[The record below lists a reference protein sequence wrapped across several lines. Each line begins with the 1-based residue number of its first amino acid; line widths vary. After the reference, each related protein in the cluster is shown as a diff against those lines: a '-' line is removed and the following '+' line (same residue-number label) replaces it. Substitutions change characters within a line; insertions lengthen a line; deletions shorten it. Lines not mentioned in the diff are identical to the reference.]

1 MSNEIVEKLFELKF
15 DHTLIKLS
23 NKLIDTTDKE
33 ESQIIVNNINKNKDK
48 LFKMDDF
55 KDWLIQPSD
64 QRFNLKDSIDLILD
78 VNEELN

>member
-48 LFKMDDF
+48 LFKMDEF
-55 KDWLIQPSD
+55 NDWVIQASD
-64 QRFNLKDSIDLILD
+64 RRINLKDAIDLILD
-78 VNEELN
+78 FHEELN